1 MIEEYIRSLIL
12 RFFNYLYSIFN
23 IRLNADKKETIER
36 GREKEEYI
44 TKVLN
49 NGIELSFTKI

>member
-23 IRLNADKKETIER
+23 IRLDANQKEKLQEDKKEFINR
-36 GREKEEYI
+36 YF
-44 TKVLN
+44 L
-49 NGIELSFTKI
+49 

>member
-23 IRLNADKKETIER
+23 IRIDANKDETIKKDKKEF
-36 GREKEEYI
+36 I
-44 TKVLN
+44 TRYFL
-49 NGIELSFTKI
+49 

>member
-23 IRLNADKKETIER
+23 IRIDANKDETIER
-36 GREKEEYI
+36 GREKKEYI
-44 TKVLN
+44 TRYF
-49 NGIELSFTKI
+49 I

>member
-23 IRLNADKKETIER
+23 IRLDANEKETIER
-36 GREKEEYI
+36 GRSKADYI
-44 TKVLN
+44 TRYFL
-49 NGIELSFTKI
+49 